1 MSLSRKWRLRALVID
16 FHVHIGALRRARDY
30 EYYDLTARQLIDRM
44 DREGIER
51 SVLLPLESP
60 EAMPG
65 YFLTEEAIAAR
76 DIYPERLIA
85 FLSLDPRSKHMAR
98 LFDMF
103 VQDYDCKGFGELNNS
118 LAFDDERNQAIY
130 AKCDQYSLPLVFH
143 NQVDVCYHAS
153 GLSALEQML
162 PAYPNVAFCG
172 HGPGF
177 WAAISCDS
185 HRTVRYPEGSVV
197 PGGALDRLM
206 SEYENLYGIFDA
218 GSGYNAMTREPDF
231 IIGFIER
238 HHTRLL
244 FGTDYMQAGQQFPQ
258 VDWLANLDIPSQWRD
273 DMATGNAQR
282 LLQLTPDQ

>member
-60 EAMPG
+60 EAVAG
-65 YFLTEEAIAAR
+65 CCLTEQAIAAR
-76 DIYPERLIA
+76 DMYPERLIA

-103 VQDYDCKGFGELNNS
+103 VQDYDCKGFGELKNG

-143 NQVDVCYHAS
+143 NQVDVCYDQA
-153 GLSALEQML
+153 GLPALEQML
-162 PAYPNVAFCG
+162 RKYPNVTFCG

-177 WAAISCDS
+177 WAAISADDD
-185 HRTVRYPEGSVV
+185 RTVHMPTGPVV
-197 PGGALDRLM
+197 PGGTLDRLM
-206 SEYENLYGIFDA
+206 DQYHNLYGIFDA
-218 GSGYNAMTREPDF
+218 GSGYNAMTRDPDF

-244 FGTDYMQAGQQFPQ
+244 FGTDYMQAGQKLSQ
-258 VDWLANLDIPSQWRD
+258 VDWLANLDIPTQWRD